1 MTPQQVG
8 LATNN
13 ELRSLSF
20 IYFFKFKVEEVPNTV
35 LAEAL
40 GLLERYPRYYLQE
53 SLERHEIV
61 PVDKEFV
68 FLEMVFPEAKHLNS
82 FNTPSFRKSN
92 SGFLKVFWKEF
103 SNPQIFLG
111 VGEFVWIRNEK
122 VSQSTWN
129 KFSGK

>member
-40 GLLERYPRYYLQE
+40 GLLERDTLVIIYKNLWNDMR
-53 SLERHEIV
+53 S
-61 PVDKEFV
+61 
-68 FLEMVFPEAKHLNS
+68 FL
-82 FNTPSFRKSN
+82 
-92 SGFLKVFWKEF
+92 
-103 SNPQIFLG
+103 
-111 VGEFVWIRNEK
+111 
-122 VSQSTWN
+122 
-129 KFSGK
+129 